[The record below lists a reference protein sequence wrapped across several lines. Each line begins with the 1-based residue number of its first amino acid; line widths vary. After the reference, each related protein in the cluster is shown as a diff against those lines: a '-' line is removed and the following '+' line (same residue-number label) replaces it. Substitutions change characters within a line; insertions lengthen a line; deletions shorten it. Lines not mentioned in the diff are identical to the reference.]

1 MENTTTK
8 LPQGN
13 QEGKT
18 YAIICYLT
26 IVGWIIAFLLHSSD
40 KTRLAAFHLRQSLG
54 LMVLILAIYLI
65 NYPLVSILFFG
76 GIASLVLNVA
86 LVVLWIIGLLS
97 AIRAEEKPLPFL
109 GEYFQK
115 WFTQLN

>member
-8 LPQGN
+8 LPEGN

-18 YAIICYLT
+18 LAIICYLT
-26 IVGWIIAFLLHSSD
+26 IIGWIIAFLLHSSD
-40 KTRLAAFHLRQSLG
+40 RTRLAAFHLRQSLG

-65 NYPLVSILFFG
+65 NYPLVSIAFFG
-76 GIASLVLNVA
+76 GIVSLVLNIA
-86 LVVLWIIGLLS
+86 LVVFWVLGILS
-97 AIRAEEKPLPFL
+97 ALKGEEKQLPFL